1 MRLTTNMIYGRN
13 LDGILEAQKRL
24 VRAQDTLVKQ
34 TNILKPSDDPTGATK
49 VVRFNEDLSRLEQ
62 FGRNGVRVENQL
74 TQQEGVLTSIN
85 EALNRASTLA
95 IQGGN
100 GALSFSDRRAVANEL
115 SLIKEELLDLM
126 NSKNSQ
132 GEYLFSGSKSDVIPF
147 VQDSSGQFQYQGDEN
162 VKKVQISETLKL
174 ETGVPGSGLTLFQ
187 DVKARSS
194 LTLDPNSTSTASGS
208 YRLEN
213 PDAFDRFQKQNYVQI
228 PPNPAGSND
237 FSIVLGAGTYQVL
250 DSGGNVIENGNYTAG
265 EPINFKG
272 AEFNISGNAG
282 DQLDFSL
289 DPPNKNNMLNVMD
302 EMILALQANEV
313 PGDDMFDTIK
323 HSIYA
328 LQQSQENIGFARSEI
343 GGRLNVLTSVTLSN
357 EDLEINLKEAKAKVS
372 EVDMAEAITELQK
385 QETALTVANQTFG
398 RVTNLSLFNFL

>member
-62 FGRNGVRVENQL
+62 FGRNGIRVENQL

-282 DQLDFSL
+282 DQLDFTL